1 MHNGTIT
8 TNRRA
13 RYEYFI
19 EDTLEVGIEL
29 KGAEVKSL
37 REHKAS
43 IAESYAAIEDGQV
56 WLHGMHIAPY
66 QPAADQD
73 LDPYRRRR
81 LLLHE
86 AQIKRLDRS
95 VRQKGYTL
103 IPLKL
108 YFNERG
114 YAKVELG
121 VCRGKRQYDK
131 REAIKEREFQRRA
144 ERAVSEHRSRQRDR

>member
-1 MHNGTIT
+1 MADGTIT
-8 TNRRA
+8 TNRKA
-13 RYEYFI
+13 RYEYFV
-19 EDTLEVGIEL
+19 EDTLEAGIEL

-37 REHKAS
+37 RGHKAS
-43 IAESYAAIEDGQV
+43 IAEAYAAIEGGQV

-66 QPAADQD
+66 QPAADQN
-73 LDPYRRRR
+73 LDPYRRRK
-81 LLLHE
+81 LLLSS
-86 AQIKRLDRS
+86 AQIRRLERQIQ
-95 VRQKGYTL
+95 QKGYTL

-131 REAIKEREFQRRA
+131 REAIKEREFRRRA
-144 ERAVSEHRSRQRDR
+144 ERAIGEHRRGQ

>member
-1 MHNGTIT
+1 MADGTIT
-8 TNRRA
+8 TNRKA
-13 RYEYFI
+13 RYEYFV
-19 EDTLEVGIEL
+19 EDTLEAGIEL

-37 REHKAS
+37 RGHKAS
-43 IAESYAAIEDGQV
+43 IAEAYATIEGGQV

-66 QPAADQD
+66 QPAADQN
-73 LDPYRRRR
+73 LDPYRRRK
-81 LLLHE
+81 LLLSS
-86 AQIKRLDRS
+86 AQIRRLERQIQ
-95 VRQKGYTL
+95 QKGYTL

-131 REAIKEREFQRRA
+131 REAIKEREFRRRA
-144 ERAVSEHRSRQRDR
+144 ERAIGEHRRGQ